1 MKVIHKR
8 IIAVLLILTIMIPM
22 FSTITY
28 ASFLGGVA
36 GESSHSPSPPP
47 SSGGG
52 GGSSSSG
59 SSSSSTPS
67 DAPNSGEPED
77 SGGSH
82 TITTTVLCY
91 KTIKGNVYE
100 DLGYTKSTTGGE
112 DSAKATIPI
121 EGVIV
126 RLKQG
131 DQIVD
136 SVRTDQY
143 GNYEFRPA
151 PGTYS
156 TEFVYGDIDGIDPN
170 DVEMMKKV
178 LKYNGHDYYVISA
191 PEKETYL
198 DSETIE
204 VIQSGKGALQFYIAL
219 DCSVSMRDTKVMFLG
234 KERSRLDVA
243 VESAKDLCENLLD
256 SGDNIYIGLIFFSGE
271 NYRAVSLTKSLTLL
285 NQALDDINRE
295 DGWCT
300 SNTNVLGALNKAYE
314 SFYNNDKENSNRFIT
329 IISDGVP
336 TSDGSTVTYSD
347 DSEETLYSKL
357 DQIAETTKNRITEL
371 QEEEVKIFSLI
382 TKSQDQEEADYV
394 NRVFSE
400 SDRFETIEDGNQTS
414 QAIREELKEYLI
426 THTEEKEYTSESQ
439 ITAGYEDI
447 NRREEVESQFVNELT
462 YDNTI
467 MFDQIDNYTPQSY
480 DTAKDLSQK
489 TYMVVQGGSGYDIS
503 GIATPSST
511 SSTVVDEETGETTT
525 YVTNYVEASY
535 DNQNLGLAR
544 RPGFALK
551 TKVTTTGLRVILQNG
566 QVLNI
571 QTLEPGS
578 EGMILQT
585 LDDELTFGTTL
596 QVEYTITIKNDS
608 SLQCNYLELMTHLP
622 QQFIYDSNTDLIT
635 EEGQNSKYNWETV
648 NLKELKNNNLISQGT
663 LDKYTTDEG
672 DNIKNISLKTV
683 LDNNNQGENGFY
695 IAPGGEYQVKFVLTR
710 LIANLDDFYSTESNG
725 GPVNEAFIVDAE
737 VFKYKDSG
745 NRRMVYPDN
754 DHAQT
759 ETIDISDTNK
769 IQAEITPYLSAYP
782 GDSNGEDFTENLTN
796 TITIIPP
803 TGTEQKEN
811 TNPVILI
818 SNLILGYI
826 IGRISI

>member
-77 SGGSH
+77 SSGSGDK
-82 TITTTVLCY
+82 TITIEYHT
-91 KTIKGNVYE
+91 TIKGNVYE
-100 DLGYTKSTTGGE
+100 DLGYASIGQQGSDSTK
-112 DSAKATIPI
+112 AKLPI
-121 EGVIV
+121 EGVLV

-131 DQIVD
+131 DTIVD
-136 SVRTDQY
+136 QTRTNAS
-143 GNYEFRPA
+143 GNYEFKPA
-151 PGTYS
+151 PGTYT
-156 TEFVYGDIDGIDPN
+156 TEFVYGDINGIDPN

-178 LKYNGHDYYVISA
+178 LKYNGHDYIAVEA
-191 PEKETYL
+191 PEKEVVT
-198 DSETIE
+198 DMTVEE
-204 VIQSGKGALQFYIAL
+204 VIQSGQGALQFYIAL

-243 VESAKDLCENLLD
+243 VESAKDLCKNLLD

-300 SNTNVLGALNKAYE
+300 SNTNVLGALDKAYE

-357 DQIAETTKNRITEL
+357 DQIAETTKNKITEL
-371 QEEEVKIFSLI
+371 KEDGVHIFSLI

-426 THTEEKEYTSESQ
+426 TNKKEEEYTYGHE
-439 ITAGYEDI
+439 IILGYEETE
-447 NRREEVESQFVNELT
+447 RREEVDSQFVNELT

-480 DTAKDLSQK
+480 DTAKELSDK
-489 TYMVVQGGSGYDIS
+489 TYMIVKGREEAYKIESGG
-503 GIATPSST
+503 
-511 SSTVVDEETGETTT
+511 
-525 YVTNYVEASY
+525 TNYSYTETDSEGNEITVHVEY
-535 DNQNLGLAR
+535 VEVHYENQNLGLAR

-635 EEGQNSKYNWETV
+635 EDGQNSKYNWEIV

-725 GPVNEAFIVDAE
+725 GPVNEAFLVDAE

-759 ETIDISDTNK
+759 ETIDISDTEQ

-818 SNLILGYI
+818 SNLILGYV